1 MTVSQSVTGKLA
13 RIIQICARSA
23 ASSLIIT
30 ATHIG
35 GSRTQGADLA
45 SYRS

>member
-35 GSRTQGADLA
+35 GSRMRGAI
-45 SYRS
+45 YTM